1 MRVVAAV
8 AALGVLAG
16 VVAGAWAFQRP
27 YVSGYAAAAGRV
39 VDERSG
45 IVLYD
50 GYLPGDFIF
59 FIRSGDAGRHFMV
72 LRKALYADR
81 IKKSGGTVELV
92 HSEQEIKD
100 LMGRYGI
107 RFVVVTEGEP
117 LRFDSQKMLRD
128 LVATSDYQSLG
139 VFPIEG
145 TDLPVRSMKLE
156 VFRNL
161 KWAPPS
167 EKFLRIKMLTLKDDI
182 VVPLDRFSAAGP

>member
-1 MRVVAAV
+1 VVAGV
-8 AALGVLAG
+8 AALCVLAG
-16 VVAGAWAFQRP
+16 VVNSAWAFQRP
-27 YVSGYAAAAGRV
+27 YVSGYAAAAARV
-39 VDERSG
+39 VEEKSG

-59 FIRSGDAGRHFMV
+59 FVRTGDAGRHFMV

-107 RFVVVTEGEP
+107 RFVVVMEGEP
-117 LRFDSQKMLRD
+117 LRFESQKMLRE
-128 LVATSDYQSLG
+128 LVATSDFQPVG

-145 TDLPVRSMKLE
+145 TDLPAHNMTLQ

-182 VVPLDRFSAAGP
+182 VVPLDRFSAVGP